1 MDVMTPPPREAP
13 TRDLPARDTVLRP
26 RRRGRLLVWLLAALV
41 VAVTAG
47 SFWYKPTPKP
57 DAAAAR
63 RDAAIPV
70 LLATAAAT
78 DVPIWLDG
86 LGTVQAY
93 NSVIVRPQVD
103 GKLIEIDFREGQDVK
118 AGDVL
123 ARIDPVT
130 FQASV
135 DQATAKQAQ
144 DQAQLA
150 NARLDFARYQKL
162 AATAYSSAQQSDTAR
177 ALVAQQEAQVRQD
190 QAQIDTA
197 RAQLGYTT
205 IVAPIDGRVGIRQVD
220 AGNIVHQA
228 DATGIVTITTLRPIS
243 VVFTLPQQ
251 NLPAVAN
258 AIRNGTPAVQARN
271 QGAAGAAPV
280 LLDTGTLAVLDNQ
293 VDPTTGT
300 IKLKATFPNPDL
312 RLWPGGF
319 VSVRL
324 LANIEHGATTVPP
337 AAVQRGPRGSYL
349 YVIDADGKAL
359 RRDITVG
366 YEDGATS
373 IVTAGL
379 KPGERVVIDGAS
391 RLTEG
396 AKTRIADPLPGGA
409 ATPSQ
414 PAAPGTGRQ
423 RTN

>member
-1 MDVMTPPPREAP
+1 MDVMTPLPREAP
-13 TRDLPARDTVLRP
+13 ARDARVP
-26 RRRGRLLVWLLAALV
+26 SRRRGRMLVWVLAAIV
-41 VAVTAG
+41 AAVTAG

-70 LLATAAAT
+70 LVAAAAST
-78 DVPIWLDG
+78 DVPVWLDG

-103 GKLIEIDFREGQDVK
+103 GKLIEIAFREGQDVK

-150 NARLDFARYQKL
+150 NAKLDFARYQKL

-177 ALVAQQEAQVRQD
+177 ALVAQQEAQVHQD

-258 AIRNGTPAVQARN
+258 TIKAGATNGGTPAVQARN
-271 QGAAGAAPV
+271 QGVAGAAPV

-312 RLWPGGF
+312 KLWPGGF

-349 YVIDADGKAL
+349 YVIGADDKAL

-366 YEDGATS
+366 YEDGAT
-373 IVTAGL
+373 
-379 KPGERVVIDGAS
+379 
-391 RLTEG
+391 
-396 AKTRIADPLPGGA
+396 
-409 ATPSQ
+409 
-414 PAAPGTGRQ
+414 
-423 RTN
+423 

>member
-1 MDVMTPPPREAP
+1 MDVMTPPPPEALPREAP
-13 TRDLPARDTVLRP
+13 AREARLQS
-26 RRRGRLLVWLLAALV
+26 RRRGRLLVWTLAAIV
-41 VAVTAG
+41 VAVTVG
-47 SFWYKPTPKP
+47 SFWYKPAPKP

-70 LLATAAAT
+70 LVAAAAT
-78 DVPIWLDG
+78 TDVPVWLDG

-103 GKLIEIDFREGQDVK
+103 GKLVEIKFREGQDVK

-150 NARLDFARYQKL
+150 NAKLDFARYQKL

-177 ALVAQQEAQVRQD
+177 ALVAQQEAQVHQD

-243 VVFTLPQQ
+243 VIFTLPQQ
-251 NLPAVAN
+251 NLPAVAG
-258 AIRNGTPAVQARN
+258 AIRDGTPVVQARN

-312 RLWPGGF
+312 KLWPGGF
-319 VSVRL
+319 VQIRL
-324 LANIEHGATTVPP
+324 LVATEHGATTVPP

-349 YVIDADGKAL
+349 YVIGADDKAL

-373 IVTAGL
+373 IITAGL
-379 KPGERVVIDGAS
+379 QPGERVVIDGAS

-396 AKTRIADPLPGGA
+396 AKARIADPLPSNSS
-409 ATPSQ
+409 TSRQ

>member
-1 MDVMTPPPREAP
+1 MDVMTPPPREALP
-13 TRDLPARDTVLRP
+13 REAPAREARLRP
-26 RRRGRLLVWLLAALV
+26 RRRGRWLVWLLAALV
-41 VAVTAG
+41 AAVTAG
-47 SFWYKPTPKP
+47 SFWYKPTPKLDP
-57 DAAAAR
+57 AAAR
-63 RDAAIPV
+63 RDAPIPV
-70 LLATAAAT
+70 LVAAAAT
-78 DVPIWLDG
+78 IDVPVWLDG

-103 GKLIEIDFREGQDVK
+103 GKLIEILFHEGQDVK
-118 AGDVL
+118 VGDVL

-177 ALVAQQEAQVRQD
+177 ALVAQQEAQVHQD
-190 QAQIDTA
+190 QAQIDNA
-197 RAQLGYTT
+197 RAQLGYAT
-205 IVAPIDGRVGIRQVD
+205 IVAPIAGRAGIRQVD

-228 DATGIVTITTLRPIS
+228 DAAGIVTITTLRPIS
-243 VVFTLPQQ
+243 VLFTLPQQ
-251 NLPAVAN
+251 NLPAVAD
-258 AIRNGTPAVQARN
+258 AIRDGTPVVQARN

-312 RLWPGGF
+312 KLWPGGF

-324 LANIEHGATTVPP
+324 LVATEHGATTVPP

-349 YVIDADGKAL
+349 YVIGADDKAL

-366 YEDGATS
+366 YEDGGTS

-379 KPGERVVIDGAS
+379 QPGERVVIDGAS

-396 AKTRIADPLPGGA
+396 AKIRIADPLPGGA
-409 ATPSQ
+409 TTANQ

-423 RTN
+423 RAN